1 MLAALKQRFDSARFH
16 LEKIMY
22 WAGFE
27 DVYELPTIGK
37 KCVMYVLCD
46 EDDDEKVS
54 FWEYKDN
61 TWQEVEL
68 GIK

>member
-1 MLAALKQRFDSARFH
+1 
-16 LEKIMY
+16 MY

-61 TWQEVEL
+61 TWQWL
-68 GIK
+68 CKKHCLL